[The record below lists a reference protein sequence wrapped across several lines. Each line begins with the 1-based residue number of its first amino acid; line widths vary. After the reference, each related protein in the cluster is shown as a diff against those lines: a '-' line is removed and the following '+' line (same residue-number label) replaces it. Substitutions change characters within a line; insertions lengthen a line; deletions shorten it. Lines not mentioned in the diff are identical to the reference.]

1 MLTTEEV
8 SRFISPP
15 PPNVEA
21 FERFIAW
28 TLRQRQTGSYACF
41 VVTIQGFET
50 AIGVIQIRAR
60 EADFSTAEWGFA
72 IGSPF
77 WGTGTFNES
86 AQLILR
92 FVFETLGTRRLE
104 ARAAVQ
110 NGRGQG
116 ALLRLGAVKEGLL
129 RASLRRNSI
138 DLDQALYT
146 ILAEEWRERRV
157 RSTLSVSRS
166 VH

>member
-1 MLTTEEV
+1 MLYHRVAMELPSSFL
-8 SRFISPP
+8 SRLKIL
-15 PPNVEA
+15 A
-21 FERFIAW
+21 KLDIA
-28 TLRQRQTGSYACF
+28 SAPF
-41 VVTIQGFET
+41 SDK
-50 AIGVIQIRAR
+50 IRMSCSWVKRATDLKR
-60 EADFSTAEWGFA
+60 Y
-72 IGSPF
+72 
-77 WGTGTFNES
+77 
-86 AQLILR
+86 
-92 FVFETLGTRRLE
+92 
-104 ARAAVQ
+104 AAVQ